1 MSNYQAKPGFNYQYQ
16 MTCSMD
22 MDSFEI
28 TKAESIKKYEENVY
42 LLGTIF
48 NMNTPNTDIPAPI
61 EEDSEGEDEINSI
74 FIDKENNEGDD
85 DMDQDERIERLIG
98 EINTKSK
105 NGKIKNTEL
114 VSQLNEAYK
123 QLKSEENFISNKKK
137 NFKDNMKTYEN
148 IISTLKNTKNV
159 EKEEYFNTIL
169 EKANNLGVVS
179 ETYKQIEKKDE
190 EKNKELPFDANSNL
204 LIIPL

>member
-48 NMNTPNTDIPAPI
+48 NMNTPNTDIPSTI

-190 EKNKELPFDANSNL
+190 EKNNELPFDANSNL

>member
-48 NMNTPNTDIPAPI
+48 NMNTPNTDIPSPI

-169 EKANNLGVVS
+169 EKANNLGVLS

>member
-1 MSNYQAKPGFNYQYQ
+1 MSNYQAKPSFNYQYQ

-48 NMNTPNTDIPAPI
+48 NMNTPNTDIPSPI

-169 EKANNLGVVS
+169 EKANNLGVLS

>member
-48 NMNTPNTDIPAPI
+48 NMNTPNTDIPSPI

>member
-48 NMNTPNTDIPAPI
+48 NMNTPNTDIPSTI

-123 QLKSEENFISNKKK
+123 QLNSEENFISNKKK

-190 EKNKELPFDANSNL
+190 EKNNELPFDANSNL

>member
-48 NMNTPNTDIPAPI
+48 NMNTPNTEIPSAI

-105 NGKIKNTEL
+105 NGKIQNTEL

-123 QLKSEENFISNKKK
+123 QLKNEENFINNKKK
-137 NFKDNMKTYEN
+137 IFKDNMKTYEN
-148 IISTLKNTKNV
+148 IISTLTNTKNV

-169 EKANNLGVVS
+169 EKANN
-179 ETYKQIEKKDE
+179 IF
-190 EKNKELPFDANSNL
+190 NKSLFQTLFS
-204 LIIPL
+204 I

>member
-48 NMNTPNTDIPAPI
+48 NMNTPNTDIPSTI

>member
-48 NMNTPNTDIPAPI
+48 NMNTPNTEIPSAI

-105 NGKIKNTEL
+105 NGKIQNTEL

-123 QLKSEENFISNKKK
+123 QLKNEENFINNKKK
-137 NFKDNMKTYEN
+137 IFKDNMKTYEN

-179 ETYKQIEKKDE
+179 DTYKQIENFE
-190 EKNKELPFDANSNL
+190 R
-204 LIIPL
+204 

>member
-48 NMNTPNTDIPAPI
+48 NLNTPNLDVPSAI

-74 FIDKENNEGDD
+74 FIDKDNNDGDD

-123 QLKSEENFISNKKK
+123 QLKNEENFINNKKK
-137 NFKDNMKTYEN
+137 TFKENMKTYEN

-159 EKEEYFNTIL
+159 ENEQYFNTIL
-169 EKANNLGVVS
+169 EKANTMGIVS
-179 ETYKQIEKKDE
+179 ETYKQIERKDE
-190 EKNKELPFDANSNL
+190 EKNKELPFDANSNV

>member
-48 NMNTPNTDIPAPI
+48 NMNTPNTEIPSAI

-105 NGKIKNTEL
+105 NGKIQNTEL

-123 QLKSEENFISNKKK
+123 QLKNEEREQKKRKKK
-137 NFKDNMKTYEN
+137 QNNASKSGSLKQKTAEEHKTGEPLSHFDMK
-148 IISTLKNTKNV
+148 I
-159 EKEEYFNTIL
+159 
-169 EKANNLGVVS
+169 
-179 ETYKQIEKKDE
+179 
-190 EKNKELPFDANSNL
+190 
-204 LIIPL
+204 

>member
-48 NMNTPNTDIPAPI
+48 NMNTPNTEIPSAI

-105 NGKIKNTEL
+105 NGKIQNTEL

-123 QLKSEENFISNKKK
+123 QLKNEENFINNKKK
-137 NFKDNMKTYEN
+137 IFKDNMKTYEN
-148 IISTLKNTKNV
+148 IISTLKNTKNA

-179 ETYKQIEKKDE
+179 DTYKQIEKKDE